1 MLLYSTVGDSK
12 WRVISFAAR
21 EVTCWMLHGIVWSI
35 VGTANKTKRPKS
47 VGTCKNKKK
56 IFLVTTS
63 CVHRHAGTGS
73 VRASGKDLCH
83 DGSTPAP
90 FSPTDG
96 KCSESGFWF
105 FFFHCAKRQA
115 TAFPSHRMWCLVC
128 SGVHFPA
135 RYDRRRTNGATRSRA
150 VKYRS
155 SGTTIQ

>member
-1 MLLYSTVGDSK
+1 MP
-12 WRVISFAAR
+12 
-21 EVTCWMLHGIVWSI
+21 HGIVWSI

-47 VGTCKNKKK
+47 VGTCKNKK

-96 KCSESGFWF
+96 KCSESGVWLF
-105 FFFHCAKRQA
+105 FFIAPSAKRRLFHRIA
-115 TAFPSHRMWCLVC
+115 CGVLFAPACIFPL
-128 SGVHFPA
+128 
-135 RYDRRRTNGATRSRA
+135 
-150 VKYRS
+150 
-155 SGTTIQ
+155 GTTDDERTVPLVLGWQSTAPLALRSNRVRANAVVNRLHE